1 MCDISFIREN
11 FTKIKQVNIL
21 NEDVDSIRSMKSG
34 KEKDKM
40 ILKVRKNFVS
50 KLVIDILNNYEFYN
64 KLELNNYDSIID
76 HVFYII
82 KQSIEP
88 FSEEIHKRLS
98 LSLMNIFSTIDFLF
112 FIIFHELFHLDI
124 FQKSKAIKKSFCKHI
139 TDLFQFENNKNPKFY
154 IKNRIKIF
162 KFYFNEFNGEID
174 YTALTYLKLRKR
186 KNGLVAMIEKEILY
200 EILPEIKFLFER
212 KIKDNTNI
220 DEDFNLDI
228 IDWFGNL
235 DLNEENME
243 FFHKYKNLLDTTVSL
258 CELCQEHDYDENE
271 KEILLKFFEKNLLS
285 FHLIEDEEDDFQL
298 TYGYPE
304 YSLDEYYFLQH
315 KEFMKYID
323 PNYLN
328 IDVMKYCYEKHGV
341 FEEEYKKLTS
351 KNESLFSKYING
363 ELNEEEYSEE
373 CEIIK
378 INEKDGKFNIKLKIK
393 DEEHFLPGDN
403 QCLIHHGYIKNL
415 QAIYILP
422 CKHIICT
429 TCKKYYEENQ
439 EDKKIKC
446 PCKCKE

>member
-40 ILKVRKNFVS
+40 ILKVRKNFVD

-64 KLELNNYDSIID
+64 KLELNNYELIVD

-82 KQSIEP
+82 KRNIEP
-88 FSEEIHKRLS
+88 SSEEEIKKKLY
-98 LSLMNIFSTIDFLF
+98 LTDIFDTEYFLF
-112 FIIFHELFHLDI
+112 FIIFHNLFHLEI
-124 FQKSKAIKKSFCKHI
+124 FQKSKVIKEIFMKYSYGLLYYPIF
-139 TDLFQFENNKNPKFY
+139 L

-162 KFYFNEFNGEID
+162 KFYFNEFNEKID
-174 YTALTYLKLRKR
+174 YTIFSRMNLRRNNKI
-186 KNGLVAMIEKEILY
+186 VEKEILY
-200 EILPEIKFLFER
+200 EIMPEIKFLFER

-220 DEDFNLDI
+220 DEDEKLDI
-228 IDWFGNL
+228 IYWFGNL

-243 FFHKYKNLLDTTVSL
+243 FLHKYKNLLDKTISL
-258 CELCQEHDYDENE
+258 CIENKYDENE

-285 FHLIEDEEDDFQL
+285 FYLLEDEYDFQL
-298 TYGYPE
+298 TYGYFE
-304 YSLDEYYFLQH
+304 DSLDDYYFLQH
-315 KEFMKYID
+315 KEFMKYVD

-341 FEEEYKKLTS
+341 FEEEYKKIIS
-351 KNESLFSKYING
+351 KKESLFYKYTNG

-373 CEIIK
+373 CEIFK

-393 DEEHFLPGDN
+393 DEEHLLPGDN

-415 QAIYILP
+415 QAIHILP
-422 CKHIICT
+422 CKHIICI
-429 TCKKYYEENQ
+429 TCKKYNEENE

-446 PCKCKE
+446 PCKCKD